1 VVTTPSIVASELQVE
16 YDVLLGPEAVTAD
29 AAPSRGEIP
38 APAYGDTIADD
49 KPLRAVLRLDVD
61 LLQEGSGLIT
71 HCFQVTG
78 RRNFPRIFLTTVYH
92 NFVHWTPK

>member
-1 VVTTPSIVASELQVE
+1 MDNDLS
-16 YDVLLGPEAVTAD
+16 GPEAVTAD
-29 AAPSRGEIP
+29 AATSYGEIP
-38 APAYGDTIADD
+38 APACVDTIADD

-61 LLQEGSGLIT
+61 LLQERSGLIT

-78 RRNFPRIFLTTVYH
+78 RRNFPRTFLTTVYH